1 MARNAPRRSNR
12 ERLPDPEW
20 VDSILA
26 DRRYTDAIRLL
37 ELPERRQAV
46 LPMVARTRL
55 GRRSEWSMPRY
66 WGTGGL
72 VVASGAK
79 ASDVAAVWEMLVR
92 QRAGQVEIRPHWSA
106 APAFRAVT
114 PPSGVTVTEHT
125 SHVLDLD
132 GGWKRVWADR
142 LANMTRRNIR
152 KAERSA
158 LDVEQ
163 DSAGQLIDEFYGL
176 YLGWVGRR
184 AQERHLPVPVMR
196 LRAARAEPLAKYR
209 AVVAQLGKACR
220 VFVARSGGEPASGL
234 ILLTHGE
241 HGFYW
246 RGYSDKQRAAGSRA
260 NDLLQRLAIER
271 AVQEGCRF
279 YDMGESGGV
288 GSLISFK
295 ERFGATPRRHP
306 QYKLSRP

>member
-1 MARNAPRRSNR
+1 MLRDDPTASACQT
-12 ERLPDPEW
+12 PEW
-20 VDSILA
+20 LDSLLA
-26 DRRYTDAIRLL
+26 DGRCTDATRLL
-37 ELPERRQAV
+37 EPPERRQAV

-55 GRRSEWSMPRY
+55 GRRSVWSMPRY

-72 VVASGAK
+72 VVPSGAQPG
-79 ASDVAAVWEMLVR
+79 DVAAVWDLLARER
-92 QRAGQVEIRPHWSA
+92 PGQVEIRPHWSA
-106 APAFRAVT
+106 ALAWRAVT
-114 PPSGVTVTEHT
+114 PPGGVAVTEHT

-152 KAERSA
+152 KAERSG

-163 DSAGQLIDEFYGL
+163 DSSGQLVDEFYGL
-176 YLGWVGRR
+176 YLGWVARR
-184 AQERHLPVPVMR
+184 ARERHLPVPVMR

-209 AVVAQLGKACR
+209 TVAARLGKACR
-220 VFVARSGGEPASGL
+220 VFVARSGGEPVAGL

-260 NDLLQRLAIER
+260 NDLLERLAIER

-306 QYKLSRP
+306 QYTLSRP